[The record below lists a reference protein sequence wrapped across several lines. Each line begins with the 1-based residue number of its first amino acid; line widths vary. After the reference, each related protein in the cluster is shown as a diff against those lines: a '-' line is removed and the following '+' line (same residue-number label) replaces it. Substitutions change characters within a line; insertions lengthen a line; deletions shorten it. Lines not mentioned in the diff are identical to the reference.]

1 MEGEGGKITE
11 AESWIWEGL
20 GEHPV
25 SPPYHLT
32 GGESG
37 AFVEKINELAFLL

>member
-1 MEGEGGKITE
+1 MEEEGGKITE

-25 SPPYHLT
+25 PFPYHLT
-32 GGESG
+32 GGKSG
-37 AFVEKINELAFLL
+37 AFVKRISELAFLL